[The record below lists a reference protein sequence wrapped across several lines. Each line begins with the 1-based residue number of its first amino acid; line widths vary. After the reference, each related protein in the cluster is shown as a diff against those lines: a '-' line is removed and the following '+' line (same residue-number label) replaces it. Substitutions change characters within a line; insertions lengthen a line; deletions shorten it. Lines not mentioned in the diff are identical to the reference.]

1 VGPGFSPLDEE
12 LALVPGQLTPLVRES
27 LARLGTWMPFG
38 RAAQELAH
46 FMAVDV
52 GVSTARRATEAAGA
66 AYEAIQTAAVEQLE
80 RETPPPPAG
89 PAVQQLSVDGAMV
102 PLVGGVWAEV
112 KTLAIGRVEVRA
124 PRTRRDR
131 EQAVHTTD
139 LSYFSRLAD
148 HETFGRL
155 ATVETHRRGTET
167 AGVVC
172 AVVDGADWPQGFI
185 DLHRPDAVRILD
197 WGHGVEYVAKAGAA
211 VYGAETAAGRAWLD
225 AQRQELKHGEAQTVL
240 RTLGAL
246 RDELAARAAGA
257 EPPLTLL
264 PEPAATGCGEGA
276 PLPVEAALEIVTDSL
291 AYLEERQAQIQYAA
305 FQAQGYPIGDG
316 ALESAN
322 KLLVEARLKGAGM
335 HWARAHVN
343 PLVALRTLVYS
354 DRWAEAWPAIARWQR
369 QHARQCATV
378 RRQARGAAART
389 AAQDRALADPAVPPP
404 AGPAVV
410 PPGPAAETPTHQDTS
425 CSRHR
430 TPYKPPPDHPWRRQS
445 LGHSRCA

>member
-27 LARLGTWMPFG
+27 LVRLGTWMPFG
-38 RAAQELAH
+38 RAVQELAH

-66 AYEAIQTAAVEQLE
+66 AYEALQTAEVEVLE
-80 RETPPPPAG
+80 RETPPPPTG
-89 PAVQQLSVDGAMV
+89 PPVQQLSVDGALV
-102 PLVGGVWAEV
+102 PLLGGVWAEV
-112 KTLAIGRVEVRA
+112 KTLAIGTVEGRE

-131 EQAVHTTD
+131 EQTVHTTA

-172 AVVDGADWPQGFI
+172 AVVDGAEWAQGFI

-197 WGHGVEYVAKAGAA
+197 WGHGMEYVAKAGAA

-225 AQRQELKHGEAQTVL
+225 AQRQELKPGDAQAVL

-246 RDELAARAAGA
+246 RDELATRAAGA
-257 EPPLTLL
+257 EAGLTLL
-264 PEPAATGCGEGA
+264 PEPAATVGGEAA
-276 PLPVEAALEIVTDSL
+276 PVPVEAALEIVTDSL
-291 AYLEERQAQIQYAA
+291 AYLEKRHAQIQYAA
-305 FQAQGYPIGDG
+305 FAAQGYPIGDG
-316 ALESAN
+316 AVESAN

-335 HWARAHVN
+335 HWAREHVN
-343 PLVALRTLVYS
+343 PLVALRTLVYCGW
-354 DRWAEAWPAIARWQR
+354 WAQAWPAIAHWQR
-369 QHARQCATV
+369 QHARQGATV
-378 RRQARGAAART
+378 RRQARRASTST
-389 AAQDRALADPAVPPP
+389 AAPPLDDPAAPPLDD
-404 AGPAVV
+404 PAVV
-410 PPGPAAETPTHQDTS
+410 PPGPAAQTAHPNTPR
-425 CSRHR
+425 SRQR

-445 LGHSRCA
+445 LGRSRCA